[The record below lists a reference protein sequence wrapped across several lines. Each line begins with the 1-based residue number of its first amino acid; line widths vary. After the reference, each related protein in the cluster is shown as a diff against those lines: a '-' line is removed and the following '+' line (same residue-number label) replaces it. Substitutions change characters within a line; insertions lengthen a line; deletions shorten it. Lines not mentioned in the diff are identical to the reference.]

1 MNVVKKFKSEKK
13 KERGNKRIKK
23 GDHGSPIAGQSRL
36 ALFYFILFFLSR
48 GGCCQC
54 VFLLLLLALE
64 FPTVTFFL
72 YFNSI
77 FKKN

>member
-36 ALFYFILFFLSR
+36 ALFYFIFFIYK
-48 GGCCQC
+48 
-54 VFLLLLLALE
+54 A
-64 FPTVTFFL
+64 TT
-72 YFNSI
+72 
-77 FKKN
+77 